1 MKIRAFSDS
10 EIEQLAEQFRTADPY
25 PHVVID
31 DFLVG
36 DPSEALRFPAP
47 DWPGWR
53 RYEGSEYQR
62 HHITRE

>member
-1 MKIRAFSDS
+1 MKIRSVSEA
-10 EIEQLAEQFRTADPY
+10 EIERLAEEFQKAAPY

-47 DWPGWR
+47 DWEGWR
-53 RYEGSEYQR
+53 RYEGASTSPR
-62 HHITRE
+62 R